1 MQTLRPAPSIHHCT
15 SANATVCAHRA
26 QSLPESN
33 PITETN
39 RVCAPFLR
47 KTGLSGLACAPPFGN
62 HANTA
67 ATLLTPTKKIIF
79 ISPSCTVS
87 PGCDCTGY
95 SDAPIC
101 PDLGLLGSWDPV
113 ALDQACLDLVNLAPP
128 LYPSALP
135 ADIAPGQDKFA
146 AIHNHVRGQHLL
158 EYACAL
164 GLGHRE
170 YALQPV

>member
-1 MQTLRPAPSIHHCT
+1 
-15 SANATVCAHRA
+15 
-26 QSLPESN
+26 
-33 PITETN
+33 
-39 RVCAPFLR
+39 
-47 KTGLSGLACAPPFGN
+47 LACAPPFGN